1 MEKNE
6 NLNNNIPSDE
16 ETLDIVES
24 GETTQVEAFN
34 SQEKNESPWIL
45 THMLK
50 PLGQYF
56 KNIGYDI
63 KRDVSEN
70 PNIIWFLLIALP
82 GIFIGLFLTQHINAA
97 KALTSDY
104 SWSGFQIFVMELAGC
119 LNIVFGFSVMK
130 KRNLKSS
137 IYSSIC
143 TAVIVVCGVLWI
155 SNFLRC
161 EGVFSIE
168 NDYTNDA
175 ILSIICVAISVICP
189 LIGVIASFFTRNKN
203 YKKDTL

>member
-1 MEKNE
+1 MENNE

-16 ETLDIVES
+16 ETLDVVES
-24 GETTQVEAFN
+24 NVQEVSSN
-34 SQEKNESPWIL
+34 SKKNDGPWIL
-45 THMLK
+45 NHLLK

-56 KNIGYDI
+56 KNIGYDL
-63 KRDVSEN
+63 KRDISEN

-137 IYSSIC
+137 IYTSIC
-143 TAVIVVCGVLWI
+143 TAVIVVCGILWI

-161 EGVFSIE
+161 EGVFSID

-175 ILSIICVAISVICP
+175 VLSIICVAISVICP
-189 LIGVIASFFTRNKN
+189 LIGVIASFFTINKN